1 VNVGVR
7 LAKLGCRRL
16 YCRNAYHQ
24 DHFDMHF
31 FMRVHFVAQCQ
42 NLVACQPFGYV
53 LVRMSSLLLLFESR
67 GAGSSLLQNCNTTA
81 HTHPGSQTR
90 SYQLMP
96 CISVSTLPLDVHGGE
111 KFHLSAPSR
120 RNSTLQDAC
129 PKVKRVCK
137 AYIGREQCNI
147 EVGRLLR
154 VSPRYLQRERH

>member
-1 VNVGVR
+1 
-7 LAKLGCRRL
+7 
-16 YCRNAYHQ
+16 
-24 DHFDMHF
+24 MHF
-31 FMRVHFVAQCQ
+31 FTRVNFVAQYQ

-53 LVRMSSLLLLFESR
+53 LVRTSSMLLLFESR
-67 GAGSSLLQNCNTTA
+67 GAGSSLVQNYNTTA

-120 RNSTLQDAC
+120 PNSTSQDAC
-129 PKVKRVCK
+129 PKVKRVCT

-147 EVGRLLR
+147 EIGRLLR